1 MIIIIKSRIIPFIMA
16 LIFEHFPISLHRALL
31 KEIDMLSKN
40 GHNQP
45 GYQVIE
51 YNKRI
56 ETSSDVSEKFKM

>member
-1 MIIIIKSRIIPFIMA
+1 MA

-45 GYQVIE
+45 GYRVQQKDRNE
-51 YNKRI
+51 LRC
-56 ETSSDVSEKFKM
+56 F

>member
-1 MIIIIKSRIIPFIMA
+1 MA
-16 LIFEHFPISLHRALL
+16 LIFEHFPISLHNALL

-51 YNKRI
+51 YNKGI

>member
-1 MIIIIKSRIIPFIMA
+1 MA

-31 KEIDMLSKN
+31 KEIEN

-51 YNKRI
+51 YNKGI

>member
-1 MIIIIKSRIIPFIMA
+1 
-16 LIFEHFPISLHRALL
+16 
-31 KEIDMLSKN
+31 MLSKN

-56 ETSSDVSEKFKM
+56 ETSSDVSEKFKMQVNIHSGLYSTSHLKKDRALSLVFVP

>member
-1 MIIIIKSRIIPFIMA
+1 MA
-16 LIFEHFPISLHRALL
+16 LIFEHFPISLHRAPL

-51 YNKRI
+51 YNKGI